1 MSTLSSLREALW
13 VVTMLPEVLKRRSDG
28 ELVAQT
34 DRYDCASL
42 ETWDSAFSTNTMD
55 PPLGP
60 TSELP
65 HMHLVLL

>member
-1 MSTLSSLREALW
+1 MASLLRKQIDMT
-13 VVTMLPEVLKRRSDG
+13 VQV
-28 ELVAQT
+28 
-34 DRYDCASL
+34 CASL
-42 ETWDSAFSTNTMD
+42 ETWDSAFFTNTMD